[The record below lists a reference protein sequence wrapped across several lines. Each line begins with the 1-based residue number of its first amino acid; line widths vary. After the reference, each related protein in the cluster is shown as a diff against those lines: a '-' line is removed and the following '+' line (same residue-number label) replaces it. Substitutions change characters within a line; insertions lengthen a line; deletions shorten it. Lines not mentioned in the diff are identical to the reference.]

1 MVLRKTWVLG
11 NIGSDIESVFDGS
24 RSLVFL
30 RFLRLEVS
38 KFLPMGLGVSDLSF
52 YLSFWSQESNF
63 SELIGTAYR
72 TEPVD

>member
-30 RFLRLEVS
+30 RFLLLEVS

-52 YLSFWSQESNF
+52 YLSFWSSGVEFFRAHRYSLSN
-63 SELIGTAYR
+63 
-72 TEPVD
+72 

>member
-1 MVLRKTWVLG
+1 MVLRRTWVLG

-63 SELIGTAYR
+63 TELIGTAYQ
-72 TEPVD
+72 TELVD

>member
-52 YLSFWSQESNF
+52 YLSVWCSGVEFFRVHRYSLSN
-63 SELIGTAYR
+63 
-72 TEPVD
+72 

>member
-38 KFLPMGLGVSDLSF
+38 NFCRWVSESRIYHFIFPFGLRSRIFQS
-52 YLSFWSQESNF
+52 S
-63 SELIGTAYR
+63 
-72 TEPVD
+72 

>member
-24 RSLVFL
+24 RSLVVL

-52 YLSFWSQESNF
+52 YLSVWSSGVEFFRVHRYSLSN
-63 SELIGTAYR
+63 
-72 TEPVD
+72 

>member
-11 NIGSDIESVFDGS
+11 NIGSDIESFFDGS

-38 KFLPMGLGVSDLSF
+38 KFWPMGLGVSDLSF
-52 YLSFWSQESNF
+52 YLSVWSSGVEFFRVHRYSLSN
-63 SELIGTAYR
+63 
-72 TEPVD
+72 